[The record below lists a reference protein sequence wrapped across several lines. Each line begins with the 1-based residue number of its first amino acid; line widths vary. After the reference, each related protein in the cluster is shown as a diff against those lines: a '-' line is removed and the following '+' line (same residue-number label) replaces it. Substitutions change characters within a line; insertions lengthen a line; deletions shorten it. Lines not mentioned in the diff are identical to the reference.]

1 MMARHYYI
9 AEPYPDELIG
19 SVLIRTAR
27 HRGLGNKNLTAL
39 LLRSRQTK
47 IPLLLSLQLP
57 QIAEATRLTPVELLH
72 AHTPFRFITAFMP
85 KEVTEHIAEK
95 LISGTYRSLAAL
107 SQSVTFGAR
116 QPRYCACCV
125 QEDLKVFGES
135 YWHRK
140 HNLPFVDKC
149 HLHHLP
155 LLQIQKTIGSF
166 AACCSPAECNA
177 VPVSRMLQGEV
188 SEWLANQ
195 SISKL
200 ETTFRQRVEE
210 WSTAYRAIATLR
222 NFPSSTTG
230 LCGKSFCAGLNA
242 FYGAAFFEQ
251 HHSSFKIDGSGWPS
265 LMLRQH
271 NCTEM
276 VTAKHLIVQGYLV
289 FGSTPQKERTS
300 KPGKKTRD
308 YLLLDELLSKKLE
321 MRMAREPVAGRPA
334 AERLMIELGIWGTYR
349 HAKMQ
354 LRATRVL
361 VNKWYQAF
369 IKLKKQKQNP

>member
-1 MMARHYYI
+1 MARHYYI

-57 QIAEATRLTPVELLH
+57 QIAEATRLTPFELLH
-72 AHTPFRFITAFMP
+72 EHTPFRFITAFMP
-85 KEVTEHIAEK
+85 KEVTEHIARK
-95 LISGTYRSLAAL
+95 LISGTYRNLAVL

-140 HNLPFVDKC
+140 HNLPFVDEC
-149 HLHHLP
+149 YLHNLP
-155 LLQIQKTIGSF
+155 LLQIQKTINSF
-166 AACCSPAECNA
+166 AAGCSPAESNA
-177 VPVSRMLQGEV
+177 VPVSRMLQREV
-188 SEWLANQ
+188 SEWLAHQ
-195 SISKL
+195 SISTL
-200 ETTFRQRVEE
+200 ETTYRQRVED
-210 WSTAYRAIATLR
+210 WSTAYRDMAKRR

-230 LCGKSFCAGLNA
+230 LCGKSFCAGLNT
-242 FYGAAFFEQ
+242 FYGTTFFE
-251 HHSSFKIDGSGWPS
+251 HHNSSFKIDGTGWPS

-276 VTAKHLIVQGYLV
+276 VTAKHLIVQGYLA

-334 AERLMIELGIWGTYR
+334 AQRLMIELGIWGTYR
-349 HAKMQ
+349 HAKVQ